1 MIEVEVKVRISN
13 PDKVRKKLEENNA
26 TYKISLHHED
36 YYFNMPKGLRDFKET
51 DEALRLRR
59 STEIHKNSV
68 KGPRKVSSF
77 ITYKGKKIDSLTKT
91 RKEIEVK
98 TDNFDKTI
106 EILEILG
113 FQKVLKIKKERELYT
128 IEYKL
133 HEIDALIDYIPIL
146 DQYFLE
152 VEVLT
157 NAIDNVEVN
166 RKVLFELLNL
176 LGIKKN
182 QSIRESYLELIINS
196 FKS

>member
-157 NAIDNVEVN
+157 NAMDNVEVN